1 MHCYYTPIVYRRF
14 LFQKHWLLCVLINLQ
29 ESADEL
35 INNSINPVICFFV
48 TLLRY
53 VWSCS
58 DFVNVINWRKVRM

>member
-35 INNSINPVICFFV
+35 INNSIN
-48 TLLRY
+48 TGNLLFRY
-53 VWSCS
+53 AFAVCLVM
-58 DFVNVINWRKVRM
+58 F